1 MDIIEKYQTYRKAGM
16 ELTHKIIHSCLDRD
30 ILMKSARLLGIVH
43 EDILVFDKMDEINVI
58 MDFALHEYRVNNK
71 NAVEIYRE
79 KTGFENEMEK
89 EILDALLLSYT
100 SLFKVASISSAENT
114 ILLNDIL
121 NKKDNIKLTDIAFSK
136 TAFPGGTEE
145 HLLKRYTKLSK
156 KIKSASESIKR
167 FVIFFRLNKTY
178 GIEVRFE

>member
-1 MDIIEKYQTYRKAGM
+1 MDIIEKYKTYRKAGM
-16 ELTHKIIHSCLDRD
+16 ELTHKIIHFCLDRD

-43 EDILVFDKMDEINVI
+43 EDILVLD
-58 MDFALHEYRVNNK
+58 
-71 NAVEIYRE
+71 
-79 KTGFENEMEK
+79 EMEK

-100 SLFKVASISSAENT
+100 SLFKVASIFSAENT

-121 NKKDNIKLTDIAFSK
+121 NKKDNIKLTDIALSK
-136 TAFPGGTEE
+136 TALPGLLMFIRLVPFKDFNITTGICFAFPGGTEE
-145 HLLKRYTKLSK
+145 HLLKRYKKLSK